1 MTRIRPSFHSA
12 RPGLTPKKPVLPACP
27 ICNKEV
33 LLETAKTDADG
44 RALHED
50 CYLLKLNRKQSTTP
64 TGGVGLR
71 KSRRIREALKM
82 LYDLLEEYAPS
93 RRYGLCDL
101 HFDHAYS
108 RKPYPCRKLCGARR
122 SEERRVGKKGRA
134 RAPPNH

>member
-12 RPGLTPKKPVLPACP
+12 RPGLTRKKPVLPACP

-33 LLETAKTDADG
+33 LLETAKTDACVP
-44 RALHED
+44 ALPEH
-50 CYLLKLNRKQSTTP
+50 CYLLKLNQKRSATP

-71 KSRRIREALKM
+71 KSTRIRDALNT

-108 RKPYPCRKLCGARR
+108 RKPYPCRKLCGARLL
-122 SEERRVGKKGRA
+122 
-134 RAPPNH
+134 PC